1 MFDGYCLIQ
10 SPSTAVTL
18 APHGTHRP
26 LAACAR
32 QASLGHAQVRCA
44 SPLRR
49 TSAAQHRRN
58 PPSRGLGL
66 DFWVECSWL
75 LVAPRCCNRLP
86 RHHHHLFIL
95 EWKWSFVRKAPHRR
109 APLHA
114 TPSACKALA
123 TRGGE
128 KHVRARCGC
137 TLHSARC
144 ARLTMRSWQAEQD
157 RLEAKQ
163 QVCRSPPPTQLS
175 RACRRSGLPTCRPAQ
190 NAWGGR
196 RTVLRTVQWQAMGER
211 APMSPVWAAGVQAQ
225 GGEPQAAR
233 APHGGRA
240 VPCKGQ
246 ERLTRRNPSSSD
258 RLLFRCRLQEA
269 CLLKLSCG
277 APAAACHGGGAGFCW
292 LDCGLAIR
300 EQSPVLHLHAE
311 LCPSPTTCQPFGH
324 FRPTLC

>member
-1 MFDGYCLIQ
+1 ML
-10 SPSTAVTL
+10 P
-18 APHGTHRP
+18 
-26 LAACAR
+26 AACR
-32 QASLGHAQVRCA
+32 
-44 SPLRR
+44 SPLL
-49 TSAAQHRRN
+49 Q
-58 PPSRGLGL
+58 PP
-66 DFWVECSWL
+66 
-75 LVAPRCCNRLP
+75 PP
-86 RHHHHLFIL
+86 PPPPLFIL
-95 EWKWSFVRKAPHRR
+95 EWKWSFVRQAPHRR

-114 TPSACKALA
+114 APSACKALA

>member
-163 QVCRSPPPTQLS
+163 QVCRSPPPPATFPCVPQQWIADVPPCAERMGRKVDGTSDSVVASDGRAHADEPRLGCRCTSSRRRTASCASASRLSSCPLQRPRAPDRAESVQLRPAALS
-175 RACRRSGLPTCRPAQ
+175 LPLARSVPAEIELWSSCCCLPWRRS
-190 NAWGGR
+190 W
-196 RTVLRTVQWQAMGER
+196 VL
-211 APMSPVWAAGVQAQ
+211 
-225 GGEPQAAR
+225 
-233 APHGGRA
+233 
-240 VPCKGQ
+240 
-246 ERLTRRNPSSSD
+246 
-258 RLLFRCRLQEA
+258 
-269 CLLKLSCG
+269 
-277 APAAACHGGGAGFCW
+277 
-292 LDCGLAIR
+292 LA
-300 EQSPVLHLHAE
+300 
-311 LCPSPTTCQPFGH
+311 
-324 FRPTLC
+324 